1 MTQLTKKFSRLS
13 KHRVQGRRIVVSL
26 VPGTE
31 TRHDLVALRQHGR
44 QTQYLVP
51 VADIY
56 RWGALIYANKVK
68 AAKAEARRNGI
79 PWRQAKKQFARD
91 NNV

>member
-1 MTQLTKKFSRLS
+1 MTQLTKKVSRLS
-13 KHRVQGRRIVVSL
+13 NHRVQGRRIAVTL

-31 TRHDLVALRQHGR
+31 KRHDLVALRQHGR

>member
-1 MTQLTKKFSRLS
+1 MTHLTKKFSRLS
-13 KHRVQGRRIVVSL
+13 NHRVQGRRIVVSL

-31 TRHDLVALRQHGR
+31 KRHDLVALRQLGR

-56 RWGALIYANKVK
+56 RWGALIYANKEK
-68 AAKAEARRNGI
+68 AARSEARRNGV
-79 PWRQAKKQFARD
+79 PWRKAKQQFKRD
-91 NNV
+91 NTV

>member
-1 MTQLTKKFSRLS
+1 MTSLTKKLSRLS
-13 KHRVQGRRIVVSL
+13 NHRVQGRRVVVSL

-31 TRHDLVALRQHGR
+31 KRHDLVAVRQHGR

-56 RWGALIYANKVK
+56 RWGALIYANRVR
-68 AAKAEARRNGI
+68 AAKAEARRAGV
-79 PWRQAKKQFARD
+79 PWFKAKKQFVRD
-91 NNV
+91 NRI

>member
-1 MTQLTKKFSRLS
+1 MTPLTKKVTRLS
-13 KHRVQGRRIVVSL
+13 NHRVQGRRIVVSI

-31 TRHDLVALRQHGR
+31 KRHDMVGLRQHGK

-56 RWGALIYANKVK
+56 RWGALIYANRMK
-68 AAKAEARRNGI
+68 AAKSVARKAGI
-79 PWRQAKKQFARD
+79 PWRTAKKQFVRD
-91 NNV
+91 NQV